1 MEVKEQKKPQPSFGA
16 LYFSSSE
23 DEEEANEIQPGQV
36 PEDQTVANTHVVDI
50 TRINA
55 DGTNEKKSYEVT
67 DDNSHIIDTKGKYD
81 HKSPSPQNSA
91 QTIPPFPPH
100 MTVKEASSLQVHDQI
115 DHRDPVGRFVFATVE
130 EKQGTKLK
138 IHYDGWSK
146 KWDVWSDFE
155 KEIHRFAAAG
165 SISRRAPHR
174 LNHLKKG
181 DHVDINPTQRHCGWK
196 IGEIQR
202 VTEDIARQVQVV
214 YEHLDQNYLYWT
226 HVDNEDEIAEFLI
239 KSNAEQKQNM
249 NDIDEMMEGHANV
262 MDTKGFKGE
271 DEGTSS
277 KANDET
283 EKVKMNE
290 SSCVVSPKE
299 QRARQFEMFLKR
311 NNLETYAD
319 TFVEQC
325 CNDLEFVD
333 MFTDELL
340 QNDIKM
346 QNKFLRKRFLSKC
359 VEMKDDMDRL
369 KDECGISSVLY
380 NRLAKYGLVTM
391 NILCEEIKKQSDLKD
406 KYQIDN
412 DNQCNFVWQLIQ
424 KCENQN
430 HDQVQAEGTPY
441 I

>member
-1 MEVKEQKKPQPSFGA
+1 MASKKVIQEMFVSMGFQPNYIQRGFKVYEKNYGHSYNVEVITEIIIRLQNKDQVKLNRQREYEKQEIVPINTSKRMHNRNETEDDTVNNKSDAPANGNIEEKHHPVSHGTPRYKRKRRRAQKKRKKRKKRKSTKANAIGEQKHDVSASHNQHN
-16 LYFSSSE
+16 
-23 DEEEANEIQPGQV
+23 DESQ
-36 PEDQTVANTHVVDI
+36 
-50 TRINA
+50 
-55 DGTNEKKSYEVT
+55 VT
-67 DDNSHIIDTKGKYD
+67 D
-81 HKSPSPQNSA
+81 
-91 QTIPPFPPH
+91 
-100 MTVKEASSLQVHDQI
+100 
-115 DHRDPVGRFVFATVE
+115 
-130 EKQGTKLK
+130 
-138 IHYDGWSK
+138 
-146 KWDVWSDFE
+146 
-155 KEIHRFAAAG
+155 
-165 SISRRAPHR
+165 
-174 LNHLKKG
+174 
-181 DHVDINPTQRHCGWK
+181 
-196 IGEIQR
+196 
-202 VTEDIARQVQVV
+202 
-214 YEHLDQNYLYWT
+214 
-226 HVDNEDEIAEFLI
+226 
-239 KSNAEQKQNM
+239 EQKISTSSNVDNM
-249 NDIDEMMEGHANV
+249 NDHDTNEVIEDNPNLVSSSTTATMYNQLMAMGFDEERVNLALEI
-262 MDTKGFKGE
+262 T
-271 DEGTSS
+271 
-277 KANDET
+277 NDLSAAICIAS
-283 EKVKMNE
+283 NE
-290 SSCVVSPKE
+290 SQCVMSPKDH
-299 QRARQFEMFLKR
+299 RARQFGKFLKR

-319 TFVEQC
+319 KFAEQS